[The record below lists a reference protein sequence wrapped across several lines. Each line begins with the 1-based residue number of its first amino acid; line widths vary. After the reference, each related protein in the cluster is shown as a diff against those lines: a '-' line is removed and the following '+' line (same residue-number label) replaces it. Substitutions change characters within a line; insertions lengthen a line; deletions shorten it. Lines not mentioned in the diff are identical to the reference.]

1 MIIDFTRLQLDK
13 FVFTISTSRQFWW
26 PTEDWVC
33 ILHQRD
39 GDVPIDRLNSADCS
53 KDSGE
58 YLFYRAIQNLVNW
71 QEDITLQHI
80 ERGFSCIYGTTF
92 GEC

>member
-1 MIIDFTRLQLDK
+1 MNKSEHVIIFSSRLQLDEI
-13 FVFTISTSRQFWW
+13 VFTISTSCQFWC

-39 GDVPIDRLNSADCS
+39 GDVPIDGMNAADCS

-71 QEDITLQHI
+71 QEDFTLQNI
-80 ERGFSCIYGTTF
+80 LK
-92 GEC
+92 